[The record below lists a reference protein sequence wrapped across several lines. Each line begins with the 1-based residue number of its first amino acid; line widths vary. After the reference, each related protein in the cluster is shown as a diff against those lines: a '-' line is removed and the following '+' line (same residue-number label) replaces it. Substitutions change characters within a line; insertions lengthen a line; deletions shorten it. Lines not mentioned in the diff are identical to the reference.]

1 MKKLL
6 VYVTSLT
13 LFLTIIMPLA
23 AINHMEQ
30 ILTITNDVPNSGFG
44 QMMATLD
51 FNGDGFDDAGL
62 TYSITS
68 LYLTFSILM
77 DAEKK

>member
-1 MKKLL
+1 
-6 VYVTSLT
+6 
-13 LFLTIIMPLA
+13 
-23 AINHMEQ
+23 MEQ

-44 QMMATLD
+44 QMMAAMD